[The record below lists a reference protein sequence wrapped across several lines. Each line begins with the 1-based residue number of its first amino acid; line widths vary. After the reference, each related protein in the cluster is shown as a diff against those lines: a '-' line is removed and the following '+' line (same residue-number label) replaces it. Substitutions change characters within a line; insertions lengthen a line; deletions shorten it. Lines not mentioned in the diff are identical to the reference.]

1 MAASPV
7 AMHSRRTF
15 LRNILCEVGAS
26 LRRTALIID
35 DEPIWGQSLSRI
47 LDEAD
52 FEVIGNERT
61 MASALPAIEDC
72 QPDLVVTEMA
82 GLELLAPLRAAR
94 PDMRIVVLSHVR
106 EHDAIE
112 RALAAGVNVYV
123 FKTSH
128 PGDIV
133 SALRQAFEATFILRN
148 SFAGLPRKAAD
159 DGVVQE
165 RIREAVAAA
174 LAAGRLDRGLQRR
187 EQVGGLLLRLGLL
200 EHDLLALA
208 LGLDDLAE
216 RVAVGVLV
224 LVGLEVA

>member
-1 MAASPV
+1 M
-7 AMHSRRTF
+7 
-15 LRNILCEVGAS
+15 
-26 LRRTALIID
+26 RRTALIID

-61 MASALPAIEDC
+61 MASALPAIEDR

-165 RIREAVAAA
+165 RIREA
-174 LAAGRLDRGLQRR
+174 GLTRR
-187 EQVGGLLLRLGLL
+187 ELEMLGYISEGRSNREIARTLWVTEQTVKFHLSNIYRKLAVSNRTEASRWAHMNGL
-200 EHDLLALA
+200 
-208 LGLDDLAE
+208 
-216 RVAVGVLV
+216 VASAP
-224 LVGLEVA
+224 EVALTGS